1 MRIDMADQFFDSD
14 DRPDDGRDDT
24 PAAGG
29 NVIEFSVSDIS
40 QAIKRTLEGAFGRV
54 RVRGEVGRPNYHGSG
69 HLYFTLKDA
78 DAAMDAVA
86 WRGTVGKLTLR
97 LEEGMEVICTG
108 RVSSYPKSSRYQI
121 VVESV
126 ELAGEGALL
135 KLLEDRRRKLAAE
148 GLFEADRKRPLPF
161 LPEVIGVVTSPTGA
175 VIRDILHRLADRFPR
190 HVLLWPVPVQ
200 GDGAA
205 EKIAAAIRGFNALE
219 AGGPVPR
226 PDLLIVAR
234 GGGSLEDLWQFNEE
248 VVVRAA
254 AESGIPLISAVGH
267 ETDTTLIDYAS
278 DRRAPTPT
286 AAAEMAVPVR
296 SELMA
301 QVLDDERRLVAATGR
316 LMEERR
322 NRIQGLARGLPRPA
336 ELLEGAAQS
345 LDYATD
351 GLRRNMADWIG
362 DASIRV
368 ERLANRL
375 PHPREQLE
383 KAATGLAHAEGR
395 LAGGLR
401 SLVRERARG
410 FEVLSPAARMQGGME
425 RTLATAGA
433 RLKSAGQLLESLS
446 YQRVLDRGFA
456 LVRDADGEPLLAAAA
471 TAPGQA
477 VSIHFADGDVGA
489 VISGDGAPPA
499 AKAKPAPKAKATP
512 KSDSKASSRP
522 APKPEGGPGGGQ
534 GTLF

>member
-1 MRIDMADQFFDSD
+1 M
-14 DRPDDGRDDT
+14 PT
-24 PAAGG
+24 AGS

-54 RVRGEVGRPNYHGSG
+54 RVRGEVSRPNYHGSG

-86 WRGTVGKLTLR
+86 WRGTVGKLSLL
-97 LEEGMEVICTG
+97 LEEGMEVICIG

-126 ELAGEGALL
+126 ELEGEGALL
-135 KLLEDRRRKLAAE
+135 KLLEYRRRKLAAE
-148 GLFEADRKRPLPF
+148 GLFEADRKRQLPF

-175 VIRDILHRLADRFPR
+175 VIRDILHRFAERFPR

-219 AGGPVPR
+219 VGGPVAR

-248 VVVRAA
+248 VVVRAVA
-254 AESGIPLISAVGH
+254 DSVIPLISAVGH

-301 QVLDDERRLVAATGR
+301 QVLGDERRLVAASGR
-316 LMEERR
+316 LLEERR

-336 ELLEGAAQS
+336 VLLEGAAQS

-351 GLRRNMADWIG
+351 GLHRNMADWIG

-383 KAATGLAHAEGR
+383 KAATGIAHAERR

-410 FEVLSPAARMQGGME
+410 FDVLSPGSRMLGSMQHTLSAAAARVK
-425 RTLATAGA
+425 A
-433 RLKSAGQLLESLS
+433 AGQLLESLS
-446 YQRVLDRGFA
+446 YERVLDRGFA
-456 LVRDADGEPLLAAAA
+456 LVRGADGEALLAAVA
-471 TAPGQA
+471 TAPGQV

-489 VISGDGAPPA
+489 VISGDGAPRA
-499 AKAKPAPKAKATP
+499 GKTKSASKVKATLQ
-512 KSDSKASSRP
+512 SDSKASSKP
-522 APKPEGGPGGGQ
+522 ALKPEGDQGGGQ